1 MYYRGYQKKI
11 LRFEAHETED
21 DIKNVIKDWLSY
33 AADQDYGRNDP
44 RKKEEN
50 SARSEADENH

>member
-1 MYYRGYQKKI
+1 MKLKTI
-11 LRFEAHETED
+11 F
-21 DIKNVIKDWLSY
+21 KNVIKDWLSY